1 MSTFVKIIIASLI
14 VSLIGC
20 GPRGESKSLSEI
32 YERSQKRFEEG
43 MNNASLN
50 DSIKPLLMQVAD
62 STKALINEP
71 SASSTATGL
80 ADILSRC
87 GEKASP
93 TTRQPIYELS
103 IQLRAMSED
112 TNSPSPGER
121 MLIASRVLDAVASE
135 LETVGFRG

>member
-1 MSTFVKIIIASLI
+1 MNALIKIIVSSLI

-32 YERSQKRFEEG
+32 YQRSQQRFEDG
-43 MNNASLN
+43 MNNASVN
-50 DSIKPLLMQVAD
+50 ESIKPLLIQIAEG
-62 STKALINEP
+62 TKSLISES
-71 SASSTATGL
+71 SAKSNAVTL

-93 TTRQPIYELS
+93 TTRQPLYELS
-103 IQLRAMSED
+103 MQLRAMSED
-112 TNSPSPGER
+112 STNPSPGER

-135 LETVGFRG
+135 IETVGFRG